1 MTAHKTARGS
11 PTAKQLPSTQLIS
24 IYRQMLRIRAFDE
37 RTATLFAEGLVK
49 GTAHSYVGQEAIA
62 AAVCANLHEDDY
74 IGSYHRGHGHCIAK
88 GANLGRMMA
97 ELMGR
102 SEGYCGGLGGSMHIA
117 DISLGIF
124 GANGIVGAA
133 MPLCSGAALAANL
146 RDKNQAAVA
155 FFGDGASNQGVFH
168 ESMNLAAV
176 WNLPLVFVCENN
188 QYALT
193 TPIARTTAGASIAGR
208 AAGYDVPSLQIDGND
223 AEAVYAAAKRAIA
236 HARSGKGPF
245 LIEAMTYRWGQHSM
259 RANLV
264 EPRTDEELARWKTR
278 DPIARAEQL
287 LIKRRALDA
296 QRIEA
301 MRAQVATEVEAAVAF
316 GLAGTRPTLEVALAS
331 VYAPHA
337 AVAEPPEGGRQI
349 SFVEAINEAMG
360 QEMERDPDVI
370 LMGEDIGAAGGIFQA
385 TRGLMER
392 FGQERVRETPIT
404 EATFVGCGVGAALAG
419 FRPVVEIQIFDFV
432 TLAIDMIVNQ
442 AAKFRFMMGGK
453 PTVPL
458 VIRGPHG
465 GGIRMAAQHSQSL
478 EAWFAHTP
486 GLVVIGPSSPF
497 DAKGLLISAIRDDNP
512 VIFLESKL
520 LYASAS
526 GPVPEQAYA
535 IPIGK
540 GIIKRAGTD
549 ITVVATMA
557 MVPRA
562 LAAAEQLAQAGISVE
577 VIDPRTLYPLDEE
590 LILDSVRKTPRLV
603 IAHEACTNFGFGA
616 EVASRVSEKAF
627 DWLDAPVTR
636 IGAPFMPMPYADELE
651 RQVIPTQQSIAA
663 AIRRVLGVA

>member
-1 MTAHKTARGS
+1 
-11 PTAKQLPSTQLIS
+11 
-24 IYRQMLRIRAFDE
+24 
-37 RTATLFAEGLVK
+37 
-49 GTAHSYVGQEAIA
+49 
-62 AAVCANLHEDDY
+62 
-74 IGSYHRGHGHCIAK
+74 
-88 GANLGRMMA
+88 
-97 ELMGR
+97 
-102 SEGYCGGLGGSMHIA
+102 
-117 DISLGIF
+117 
-124 GANGIVGAA
+124 
-133 MPLCSGAALAANL
+133 
-146 RDKNQAAVA
+146 
-155 FFGDGASNQGVFH
+155 
-168 ESMNLAAV
+168 
-176 WNLPLVFVCENN
+176 
-188 QYALT
+188 
-193 TPIARTTAGASIAGR
+193 
-208 AAGYDVPSLQIDGND
+208 
-223 AEAVYAAAKRAIA
+223 
-236 HARSGKGPF
+236 
-245 LIEAMTYRWGQHSM
+245 M

-264 EPRTDEELARWKTR
+264 EPRTEEELASWKAR
-278 DPIARAEQL
+278 DPIARAEGL
-287 LIKRRALDA
+287 LRKRGALDA
-296 QRIEA
+296 RRIAALHEEISA
-301 MRAQVATEVEAAVAF
+301 EIEAAVTF
-316 GLAGTRPTLEVALAS
+316 GKAGSRPTLERALAS

-337 AVAEPPEGGRQI
+337 NVPEPVGGGRHI
-349 SFVEAINEAMG
+349 SFVEAINEG
-360 QEMERDPDVI
+360 LRQEMERNSDVI
-370 LMGEDIGAAGGIFQA
+370 VMGEDIGATGGIFQA
-385 TRGLMER
+385 TRGLIER
-392 FGQERVRETPIT
+392 FGPDRVRETPIT

-419 FRPVVEIQIFDFV
+419 YRPVVEIQIFDFV

-442 AAKFRFMMGGK
+442 AAKFRFMMGAK

-526 GPVPEQAYA
+526 GPVPEPSYA

-562 LAAAEQLAQAGISVE
+562 LAAAEQLAQTGISVE

-590 LILDSVRKTPRLV
+590 LILESVRRTHRLV
-603 IAHEACTNFGFGA
+603 VVHEACTNFGFGA
-616 EVASRVSEKAF
+616 EIAARISEKAF

-636 IGAPFMPMPYADELE
+636 VGAPFMPMPYADELE

-663 AIRRVLGVA
+663 AIRRVLAID